1 MVNVSE
7 LGFSYDRK
15 RWLFREL
22 DFRLKEGEV
31 LALLGPNGCGKTT
44 LLKLLAGLM
53 DTQDGSIS
61 TPECI
66 GFVPQL
72 STPPEG
78 FSVLDIVLMGTG
90 SSKQF
95 FSTPGG
101 HEINIAMAS
110 LKKVGM
116 DSHANHDFSDLSG
129 GQRQMVLIARAL
141 AYGEKLLILDE
152 PTSALDLANQK
163 KLLDLLKHLTDSGM
177 TIIMTTH
184 APNHAFE
191 LADKTLMLFGDN
203 EYLYGETREVLN
215 QKNLTRLF
223 NTEIVCIEYEVAGRQ
238 EIAAIAI

>member
-1 MVNVSE
+1 MVDVSE

-22 DFRLKEGEV
+22 NFHLCKGQV

-53 DTQDGSIS
+53 DTQEGSICA
-61 TPECI
+61 PECI

-95 FSTPGG
+95 FSTPGE
-101 HEINIAMAS
+101 HEIEIAMSS
-110 LKKVGM
+110 LKKVGV
-116 DSHANHDFSDLSG
+116 DSLAKEDFADLSG